1 MQTKLALPGAYPQ
14 SPGAAPAPGGERAR
28 LAEVAKQFEAIFLRQ
43 LLASARATDFG
54 GDELFGGQGME
65 TFTEM
70 RDARFAEIAA
80 GTGALGLASMIEMQL
95 ARHMEK
101 GA

>member
-1 MQTKLALPGAYPQ
+1 
-14 SPGAAPAPGGERAR
+14 
-28 LAEVAKQFEAIFLRQ
+28 QFEAIFLRQ
-43 LLASARATDFG
+43 LLASARATNFG

-95 ARHMEK
+95 ARHMDRTADG